1 MRLTR
6 AVFKYIE
13 TELFHYDDTRKELNA
28 ERDDI
33 IAAAPVKA
41 EGSRGS
47 VPDPT
52 AAKASRLL
60 TSVSIS
66 QMERTV
72 RAVERA
78 LARLNDDHR
87 QLFELH
93 YRKVLSWQEVCGH
106 MHIGKTKFYDTR
118 NALVK
123 MVAVHMG
130 YEVNTPRKSAEKVR
144 NPEG

>member
-28 ERDDI
+28 EREDI
-33 IAAAPVKA
+33 IAAAPIKT
-41 EGSRGS
+41 EGTRVGTS
-47 VPDPT
+47 DPT
-52 AAKASRLL
+52 AAKAGRLL

-66 QMERTV
+66 QMERTL
-72 RAVERA
+72 RAIERA
-78 LARLNDDHR
+78 LVRLNDDHR

-93 YRKVLSWQEVCGH
+93 YRKAISWQCVCKE
-106 MHIGKTKFYDTR
+106 MHISKSKFYDTR

-130 YEVNTPRKSAEKVR
+130 YEVNMSRKSAEKVR

>member
-93 YRKVLSWQEVCGH
+93 YQ
-106 MHIGKTKFYDTR
+106 IGR
-118 NALVK
+118 AHV
-123 MVAVHMG
+123 
-130 YEVNTPRKSAEKVR
+130 
-144 NPEG
+144 